1 MIVLNQRDS
10 KNWLYLKVNLFCPP
24 AFRKVSLSCLQIPS
38 VAANSCSGLALAQC
52 IAVVAVSLNLPNS
65 PVRHILLGFFCLFG
79 FGGGVA
85 LCFDTP
91 CSIQS
96 LISPSPAVNVW
107 CPIHWTSKEVRGT
120 FYCYPH
126 FLMRKP
132 QKSSVTCPGSPSLS
146 PDNSRDPPGSQTQNL
161 PLSCY
166 LFCWRWCLG
175 GRVKTCLRIP
185 PHGGASYSVT
195 ISTDILA
202 HLFPNLFHTL
212 ICGL

>member
-38 VAANSCSGLALAQC
+38 VAANSCSGLWHWAQC

-79 FGGGVA
+79 FGGGGLLFVLTPHAACRVLFLRA
-85 LCFDTP
+85 L
-91 CSIQS
+91 Q
-96 LISPSPAVNVW
+96 
-107 CPIHWTSKEVRGT
+107 WTCGVLSTGLPRKSRGT

-146 PDNSRDPPGSQTQNL
+146 PDNSRDPQAVRL
-161 PLSCY
+161 
-166 LFCWRWCLG
+166 R
-175 GRVKTCLRIP
+175 TCLCLAICSVEGGVWGDVWRHVFGCHPTGEPHIP
-185 PHGGASYSVT
+185 S
-195 ISTDILA
+195 
-202 HLFPNLFHTL
+202 
-212 ICGL
+212 